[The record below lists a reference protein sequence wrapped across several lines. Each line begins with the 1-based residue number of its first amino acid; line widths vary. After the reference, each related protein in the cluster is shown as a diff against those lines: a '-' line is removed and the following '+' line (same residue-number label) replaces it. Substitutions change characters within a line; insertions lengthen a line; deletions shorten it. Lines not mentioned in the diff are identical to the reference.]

1 MNRKYLTFIFIFV
14 FSFSYFGFAFFPYD
28 FLQDNSSIKAN
39 QANSTKSSSDP
50 KIDSGEGPVTDPRL
64 VKFDENGEE
73 YIVFGT
79 DEGIVVISKFGDIV
93 MSYRTDA
100 SVIAF
105 DLIEDIS
112 GDGFKDIALIT
123 YTAKKDNVMAISSD
137 KGILLW
143 NYKRSS
149 QTLALDAE
157 KNPMIYLTYTAE
169 KDNIMAISSDKGILL
184 WTYKRSSQ
192 TLKVDAE
199 KNPMIYQQELDNVW
213 DIKKTN
219 DINSD
224 GISEIL
230 IASTSEIIMLDG
242 ATGGVVW
249 INSNACSNNV
259 WRLEYSNE
267 KIIAGSEN
275 GELVALNLNGQQL
288 WKYQTLPSIMYLYI
302 SDYDPLE
309 EREVPNSIDDI
320 AFYEDIDNDGIEE
333 IVSTADDGFIRINSG
348 RDGKLLDK
356 FKAYNMAKVERYNY
370 PTTDSNYPY
379 NPSRRLFGNYGLKLS
394 LINDFIGTGET
405 YIFTSGFG
413 LENYVPKN
421 RYINFTI
428 ARVNPQG
435 LIH

>member
-50 KIDSGEGPVTDPRL
+50 KIDSLLGEGPVTDPRL

-157 KNPMIYLTYTAE
+157 KNPMIY
-169 KDNIMAISSDKGILL
+169 
-184 WTYKRSSQ
+184 
-192 TLKVDAE
+192 
-199 KNPMIYQQELDNVW
+199 QQEVDNVW
-213 DIKKTN
+213 DIEKAT

-249 INSNACSNNV
+249 VNSNACSNNV
-259 WRLEYSNE
+259 WRLEYSN
-267 KIIAGSEN
+267 
-275 GELVALNLNGQQL
+275 
-288 WKYQTLPSIMYLYI
+288 
-302 SDYDPLE
+302 
-309 EREVPNSIDDI
+309 
-320 AFYEDIDNDGIEE
+320 
-333 IVSTADDGFIRINSG
+333 
-348 RDGKLLDK
+348 
-356 FKAYNMAKVERYNY
+356 
-370 PTTDSNYPY
+370 
-379 NPSRRLFGNYGLKLS
+379 
-394 LINDFIGTGET
+394 
-405 YIFTSGFG
+405 
-413 LENYVPKN
+413 
-421 RYINFTI
+421 
-428 ARVNPQG
+428 
-435 LIH
+435 